1 MVGRSDEFCPPTGIN
16 STPFEICTMSRLTL
30 TGRTM
35 RLARLRTERLDDR
48 IAPASLSH
56 FLTNQHVDLNVNFA
70 AGNPPIWNVLP
81 TNDDA
86 GVVHQPDDALLYVG
100 QDGKT
105 SRPSGSEFD
114 FIGIASG
121 TSYYR
126 LPQSQDT
133 RLIYLGIGGGGI
145 PSQALDRYNP
155 SVESLGRVAGQ
166 ARWAKMRLDNVKHV
180 TTAGTTGNG
189 IFSVWQSGD
198 SGPVVFMSNFN
209 DNINNPN
216 GAGLDTTDGI
226 TANDALWITTG
237 GHHHFNYGF
246 SQTGRYEVTVRLS
259 GYLDDGN
266 TTSLGTF
273 VESTPVTLFFS
284 VGSVGQLN
292 VDPASLSVNESAGNA
307 TLTVNRTGGSD
318 GKVTVNYATT
328 SGTAIAGSDFTATT
342 GTLTFADGQTS
353 ATISVPII
361 NDASEEG
368 DESFTVVLSQPGPAS
383 IQDYLAD
390 FETKSLLGT
399 WKTSTVTI
407 LANDTPGPNQPPT
420 IGSIADQSMSEDGFL
435 SVSFTVGDDFT
446 PLDDLGISV
455 SSSNPTLVPNSQLT
469 PAGSGAGRTLGISPL
484 DNAFGTAMITITVT
498 DGGNLQASRTFNL
511 AVVPT
516 ADTPSATGAA
526 TLEDQQSPM
535 GPTILRN
542 PVDGP
547 EVTHIKIEAIQN
559 GLLFK
564 ADGTTLVPVG
574 AFVTIAEAPAMKFTP
589 ADNLN
594 DATGT
599 TFGYSFRAAIGAT
612 DAGLAG
618 ETAFAKVTVT
628 PVNDIPA
635 ATIMGDV
642 AVPQNAGVVTK
653 TNYVT
658 AFGPGGGSDEAA
670 QNLSFVLTSSNG
682 SLFTVAPA
690 IDSTGTLTFTIADG
704 VSGESNVTLDVRDS
718 GGTANGGIDTRS
730 FAFVIRVAV
739 NSPPVANDNNETIAN
754 TQSIVINVLSNDTD
768 LDGDPLNV
776 TGFTP
781 AVHGTVT
788 QVGNQLKYVP
798 NPAFVGQDSF
808 TYSISDGQ
816 GGTDSATVFVDV
828 TQGNRAPVAVNDAMM
843 VMPGGKL
850 FGNVLRNDFD
860 PDANPLSVSLLVGPA
875 KGSVSL
881 QTDGSFQYVPV
892 SSFDGTDSFTYTLS
906 DGQGGMST
914 GTVTLTGRAP
924 ITGFANVFSEGDVDL
939 AAGFEDGSFEPHIH
953 DEENEL
959 EVEPADG
966 VYHLRPE
973 GASTRPAGASFD
985 FIGVPAGQPI
995 YRFSQTLVPEL
1006 LYLGFGTEELAE
1018 GTFVGDEIRV
1028 RYIEVDGPGHV
1039 SIWNSTDSGPV
1050 IRMATSDGLNAMDTL
1065 NFPVGSHTHSNWGF
1079 TARGLYAITL
1089 EFEGVLQS
1097 DGTTVVSAP
1106 ATFFFAVDPVNSA
1119 PTISAPATIT
1129 TAYQTDI
1136 AVSGVSIGDADT
1148 NDRTYQIAILA
1159 ATGAVTLM
1167 NQTGLTFLEG
1177 DGTSDTVIRAT
1188 GSLAAINASL
1198 STLRYRPA
1206 AGFFGNTSL
1215 AMTITDGGVLVGENA
1230 LSADRTVGI
1239 AVSEPIRNRFAAGS
1253 GQGSGA
1259 WLYNADSS
1267 VAFFTQP
1274 FGASWTGGVR
1284 VAAADMTGDGVED
1297 LVVATGPGG
1306 VTRVI
1311 VLDGKAQ
1318 TEIFSIQP
1326 FEDSF
1331 TGGLFVSAG
1340 DMNGDG
1346 IAEFVVSPDE
1356 GGGPRVQVYTGS
1368 SFIKR
1373 ADYFGIDDPNF
1384 RGGARTAVG
1393 DLNSDGH
1400 GDLIVAAGFGG
1411 GPRVAAFSGKAL
1423 SFDGGPKLFGDFF
1436 IFERALRNGSYV
1448 AAGDIDGDGFADLVA
1463 GAGPGGGP
1471 RVLAL
1476 NGKALI
1482 DSNASNQS
1490 ALANFFAGNPEGRRG
1505 VRVAVGDV
1513 AGKGA
1518 VELMTGSASKTT
1530 MSIYSIGTTGETLM
1544 QTIDGLGSGNFG
1556 VFVG

>member
-1 MVGRSDEFCPPTGIN
+1 
-16 STPFEICTMSRLTL
+16 MSRLTL

-35 RLARLRTERLDDR
+35 RLARLRTERLYDR

-56 FLTNQHVDLNVNFA
+56 FLTNQHVDLSVSFA
-70 AGNPPIWNVLP
+70 SGNPPIWNVLP
-81 TNDDA
+81 TNDDV

-121 TSYYR
+121 ASYYR

-155 SVESLGRVAGQ
+155 NTESLGRVAGQ
-166 ARWAKMRLDNVKHV
+166 ARWAKMRLDNVKHF
-180 TTAGTTGNG
+180 TTAGTMGNG

-209 DNINNPN
+209 DNISNPN
-216 GAGLDTTDGI
+216 AAGLDATDGI
-226 TANDALWITTG
+226 SANDALWITTG

-292 VDPASLSVNESAGNA
+292 LDPTSLSIDESAGNA
-307 TLTVNRTGGSD
+307 IITVNRTGGSD
-318 GKVTVNYATT
+318 GKVMVNYATAP
-328 SGTAIAGSDFTATT
+328 GTAIAGSDFTATM

-353 ATISVPII
+353 ATITVPII
-361 NDASEEG
+361 NDSTEEG
-368 DESFTVVLSQPGPAS
+368 DESFTVVLSQPEPAS
-383 IQDYLAD
+383 IQDYLTN
-390 FETKSLLGT
+390 FESKSLLGT
-399 WKTSTVTI
+399 SKTATITI
-407 LANDTPGPNQPPT
+407 LANDTPGPNQPPS
-420 IGSIADQSMSEDGFL
+420 IGSIANQTMPEEGFL
-435 SVSFTVGDDFT
+435 SVPFTIADDST
-446 PLDDLGISV
+446 PLDNLAITAT
-455 SSSNPTLVPNSQLT
+455 SSNPTLVPNIKLT
-469 PAGSGAGRTLGISPL
+469 PAGSGANRTLGISPL
-484 DNAFGTAMITITVT
+484 TNAFGTASITITVT

-511 AVVPT
+511 TVTPV
-516 ADTPSATGAA
+516 ADTPSATPVV
-526 TLEDQQSPM
+526 TLEEQQSST

-542 PVDGP
+542 PVDGL

-559 GLLFK
+559 GILFQ
-564 ADGTTLVPVG
+564 ADGTTMVPVG
-574 AFVTIAEAPAMKFTP
+574 AFVTIAEANAMKFTP
-589 ADNLN
+589 VANLN

-599 TFGYSFRAAIGAT
+599 TFGYSFRAAVGTT
-612 DAGLAG
+612 DAALGG

-628 PVNDIPA
+628 PVNDIPS
-635 ATIMGDV
+635 ATIEGDV
-642 AVPQNAGVVTK
+642 AVPQNAGDVTK
-653 TNYVT
+653 SNYLT
-658 AFGPGGGSDEAA
+658 EFGPGGDIDEAT
-670 QNLSFVLTSSNG
+670 QSLSFILTPTNG

-690 IDSTGTLTFTIADG
+690 IDGTGTLTFTVADG
-704 VSGESNVTLDVRDS
+704 VSGESIVTLDVRDS
-718 GGTANGGIDTRS
+718 GGTDNGGIDTRS
-730 FAFVIRVAV
+730 FTFVIRVAV
-739 NSPPVANDNNETIAN
+739 NSPPVANDDNEFIAN
-754 TQSIVINVLSNDTD
+754 TETIFVNVLNNDSD

-781 AVHGTVT
+781 AGHGSVT

-798 NPAFVGQDSF
+798 NPTFVGLDSF
-808 TYSISDGQ
+808 TYSISDGN
-816 GGTDSATVFVDV
+816 GGTDSATVFIDV
-828 TQGNRAPVAVNDAMM
+828 FQGNRAPVAVNDAML

-850 FGNVLRNDFD
+850 FGNVLRNDSD
-860 PDANPLSVSLLVGPA
+860 PDANPLTVSLLAGPA

-881 QTDGSFQYVPV
+881 QTNGSFLYIPAT
-892 SSFDGTDSFTYTLS
+892 SFASTDSFTYSLS
-906 DGQGGMST
+906 DGQGGTAIGM
-914 GTVTLTGRAP
+914 VTLSGRAP

-966 VYHLRPE
+966 VYHLRPA
-973 GASTRPAGASFD
+973 GASTRPAGAAFD
-985 FIGVPAGQPI
+985 FMGVTAGQPI
-995 YRFSQTLVPEL
+995 YRFSQSFVPEL
-1006 LYLGFGTEELAE
+1006 LYLGFGTEELVE
-1018 GTFVGDEIRV
+1018 GTFVGNEIRM
-1028 RYIEVDGPGHV
+1028 RFIEIDGPGHV

-1050 IRMATSDGLNAMDTL
+1050 IRMATSDGLNDMDTL
-1065 NFPVGSHTHSNWGF
+1065 TFAVGSHTHSNWGF
-1079 TARGLYAITL
+1079 TIRGLYAITL
-1089 EFEGVLQS
+1089 EFEGILQS
-1097 DGTTVVSAP
+1097 DGTTVVSEP
-1106 ATFFFAVDPVNSA
+1106 ATFFFAIDPANSA
-1119 PTISAPATIT
+1119 PTISAPATVT
-1129 TAYQTDI
+1129 TAYQTEI
-1136 AVSGVSIGDADT
+1136 ALSGIAIGDADA
-1148 NDRTYQIAILA
+1148 NDRIYQISITA
-1159 ATGAVTLM
+1159 ATGTVTLT
-1167 NQTGLTFLEG
+1167 NKAGLTFLEG
-1177 DGTSDTVIRAT
+1177 DGNSDTAIRAT
-1188 GSLAAINASL
+1188 GSFAAINASL
-1198 STLRYRPA
+1198 STIRYQPD
-1206 AGFFGNTSL
+1206 AGFFGTTSI
-1215 AMTITDGGVLVGENA
+1215 AMTVTDGGVLVGENA
-1230 LSADRTVGI
+1230 LLADRTLGVT
-1239 AVSEPIRNRFAAGS
+1239 VSEPIRNRFAAGS

-1274 FGASWTGGVR
+1274 FGTGWTGGVR
-1284 VAAADMTGDGVED
+1284 VAVADVTGDGVED

-1306 VTRVI
+1306 VTRVL
-1311 VLDGKAQ
+1311 VLDGKTQA
-1318 TEIFSIQP
+1318 EIFSIQP
-1326 FEDSF
+1326 FEDLF
-1331 TGGLFVSAG
+1331 TGGLFVSTG
-1340 DMNGDG
+1340 DLNGDG
-1346 IAEFVVSPDE
+1346 IAEFVVSPDQ

-1393 DLNSDGH
+1393 DLNGDGH

-1411 GPRVAAFSGKAL
+1411 GPRVATFSGKTLAF
-1423 SFDGGPKLFGDFF
+1423 SGGPKLFGDFF
-1436 IFERALRNGSYV
+1436 IFEQALRNGAYV

-1476 NGKALI
+1476 NGKGLVE
-1482 DSNASNQS
+1482 SNASKHTP
-1490 ALANFFAGNPEGRRG
+1490 LANFFAGNPDDRRG
-1505 VRVAVGDV
+1505 VRVAVADV

-1530 MSIYSIGTTGETLM
+1530 MSIYSIGTSGESVM
-1544 QTIDGLGSGNFG
+1544 QTIDGIGVGNFG